1 MRSITRGAAI
11 AAGTLC
17 VGIGVVGIFIPL
29 LPTTPF
35 LLLAALL
42 LARSSRR
49 GHRWLMTNR
58 LFGPTLRRH
67 LEERRMSRLH
77 KAATLVFLWGDP
89 WAIGRSRREGPVGES
104 ASGRRRRGGH
114 RACAVARSWSTSRRV
129 QPQDGD
135 PQRPRL
141 GDRVRCRAG
150 RCRLLDQC
158 RCLVG
163 MPANWRGAAGCRGR
177 SGSRRS

>member
-1 MRSITRGAAI
+1 MRSVTRGAAI

-58 LFGPTLRRH
+58 LFGPTLRRY

-77 KAATLVFLWGDP
+77 KAATLVFLWATLGLSAGLAVKGP
-89 WAIGRSRREGPVGES
+89 WARALLAAVGAAVTAHVLTLGTGS
-104 ASGRRRRGGH
+104 AGRRVRRTD
-114 RACAVARSWSTSRRV
+114 AE
-129 QPQDGD
+129 
-135 PQRPRL
+135 PRN
-141 GDRVRCRAG
+141 G
-150 RCRLLDQC
+150 
-158 RCLVG
+158 
-163 MPANWRGAAGCRGR
+163 
-177 SGSRRS
+177 